1 MFLKYINQP
10 YPTFKRKWHLI
21 IYISLFISL
30 FMFVFQPFGLATIQ
44 FQNKILILFG
54 YGAVTFVVLLFNMF
68 VPPLVLNKTYTEK
81 NWTLKKQLI
90 WVTWILFTIG
100 IGNFLYTAWLISS
113 FYSFK
118 VFIIFQFY
126 TLTIGAIPIFII
138 TILKNNQL
146 LRENLKSATELNA
159 EINTVKEETFE
170 KNNTIALYSEN
181 DKEKLEI
188 IIADIL
194 FIESVGNYVEISF
207 VKDNTVQKSLMRSSL
222 KRIET
227 QLESFPEILKC
238 HRAFLVNKHNIVNV
252 NGNSQGLKLQ
262 LKSITTEIP
271 VSRNFVKELKE
282 KLKT

>member
-1 MFLKYINQP
+1 MFLKYFNQP
-10 YPTFKRKWHLI
+10 YPTFKNKWQLI

-30 FMFVFQPFGLATIQ
+30 FMFVFQPFGLASVQ
-44 FQNKILILFG
+44 FKFKILILFG
-54 YGAVTFVVLLFNMF
+54 YGAVTFVVLLFNLF
-68 VPPLVLNKTYTEK
+68 VLPIAFKKTFTEK

-90 WVTWILFTIG
+90 WISWILFTIG

-159 EINTVKEETFE
+159 EINTVKEETIE
-170 KNNTIALYSEN
+170 QNNNITLYSEN
-181 DKEKLEI
+181 EKEKLELT
-188 IIADIL
+188 IADIL

-207 VKDNTVQKSLMRSSL
+207 TKDNTVQKSLMRSSL

-227 QLESFPEILKC
+227 QLETYSEILKC
-238 HRAFLVNKHNIVNV
+238 HRAFLVNIHNILKV

-262 LKSITTEIP
+262 LKSLSTEIP
-271 VSRNFVKELKE
+271 VSRNYVKELKE
-282 KLKT
+282 KLKS